1 MIYHISNNTILS
13 GPHAAD
19 SQYVRKLTRCGTPE
33 VLDLADYGL
42 VPEVK
47 PALSEYQSWGEPIV
61 SEIAVTFPIVDWTD
75 AQIAEYEAQQLAA
88 RRAAMLCTPRQARL
102 ALAQSG
108 LLSAVEAWIATASQ
122 ATQIEWEFAQ
132 EIRRDWPPIAEA
144 ATALGLTE
152 AQLDGLFELAATL

>member
-1 MIYHISNNTILS
+1 MLYHIQDNAILS

-19 SQYVRKLTRCGTPE
+19 SQYVRKLTRCGTPS
-33 VLDLADYGL
+33 VLNLADYGL

-47 PALSEYQSWGEPIV
+47 PALGEYQSYGEPVV
-61 SEIAVTFPIVDWTD
+61 SAEAVTFPVVDWD
-75 AQIAEYEAQQLAA
+75 AAQIAEYEAQLLAA

-102 ALAQSG
+102 ALAQSS
-108 LLSAVEAWIATASQ
+108 LLTAVEAWIATAPQ

-132 EIRRDWPPIAEA
+132 EIRRDWPPIADA

-152 AQLDGLFELAATL
+152 AQLDDLFTLAATL